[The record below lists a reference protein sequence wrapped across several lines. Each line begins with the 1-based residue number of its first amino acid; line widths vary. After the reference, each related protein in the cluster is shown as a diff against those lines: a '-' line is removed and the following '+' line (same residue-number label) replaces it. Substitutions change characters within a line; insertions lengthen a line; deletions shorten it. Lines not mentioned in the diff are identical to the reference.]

1 LEPEKPM
8 EQPEALAAGQQQGPN
23 AGRNRLEMIRF
34 PSREARREAIRV
46 LLACGKYEGSASDP
60 NVWSS
65 VRTEVVRALLHANVP
80 FEWLTRNLP

>member
-1 LEPEKPM
+1 M
-8 EQPEALAAGQQQGPN
+8 QQPDALAAAQEQDPT

-34 PSREARREAIRV
+34 ASREARRQAIRV

-60 NVWSS
+60 NVWS
-65 VRTEVVRALLHANVP
+65 VRTEVVRALLQANVP